1 MNNKHRKPFF
11 LYIPEGLQTLGSPS
25 PGAFLQSPPVRKKPD
40 TLHPLG
46 SSFYPSH
53 IYYLTTAMFL
63 PLHLFILRAKLPHEY
78 LCL

>member
-25 PGAFLQSPPVRKKPD
+25 PGAFLQSSPVRKKPD

-46 SSFYPSH
+46 SRYRYRFYPSH
-53 IYYLTTAMFL
+53 IYYITTAMF
-63 PLHLFILRAKLPHEY
+63 PPRTCFFFKSRAPP
-78 LCL
+78 